1 MASSMVIAL
10 VTLLAFAP
18 STSTPAAPPVDPPP
32 RLRVQLEHG
41 LLAYTHTWA
50 PDSLATSDGV
60 GFGRAQGLGLGL
72 GYVVNRNLVIG
83 ATLSL
88 GLSRTR
94 GEIPEH
100 DIVMRLSQFEA
111 SLRPHVEYV
120 FLPDRRVRPF
130 VLARV
135 GATLVTSVQGF
146 GSSYEPYTRV
156 RPQVGGGVG
165 VHAFVLPR
173 LSVHVL
179 ASLDYGVDLEVE
191 AKNVGAMQVAFGGTV
206 GLSLW
211 LGRRPA
217 KRS

>member
-10 VTLLAFAP
+10 VTLLVLAP
-18 STSTPAAPPVDPPP
+18 STSTPTVPPPEPP

-88 GLSRTR
+88 GLARTR
-94 GEIPEH
+94 GEIPEY

-135 GATLVTSVQGF
+135 GATLVTTVEGF
-146 GSSYEPYTRV
+146 GSAYEPYTRV
-156 RPQVGGGVG
+156 RPSVGGGVG

-211 LGRRPA
+211 LGRRPP
-217 KRS
+217 KR